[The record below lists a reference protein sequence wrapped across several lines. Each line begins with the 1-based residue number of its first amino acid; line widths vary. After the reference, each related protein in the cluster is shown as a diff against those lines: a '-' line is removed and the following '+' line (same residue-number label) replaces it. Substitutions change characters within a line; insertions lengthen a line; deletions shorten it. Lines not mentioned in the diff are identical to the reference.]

1 MNCHFWLKEE
11 TTLIHSS
18 IFFLIILG
26 TLALTVLWAIGAYN
40 SLVKSRNEVKNA
52 WSQIDVQLK
61 RRYDMIPNL
70 VEIVKGYMSH
80 EQDTLE
86 NVTKAR
92 QQAID
97 ISDDNVA
104 AQAQA
109 ENQLSQ
115 TLRSLFAVSENY
127 PDLKA
132 NTNFLSLQEELASTE
147 NRIGFA
153 RQFYNDT
160 VMKYNNRIEIF
171 PNNIVAAT
179 FSFKTES
186 SFELSNVDEREAP
199 QISFS

>member
-1 MNCHFWLKEE
+1 M
-11 TTLIHSS
+11 IHSG
-18 IFFLIILG
+18 IFLLIILG
-26 TLALTVLWAIGAYN
+26 TIVLTVLWAIGAYN
-40 SLVKSRNEVKNA
+40 ALIMGRNEVKNA

-61 RRYDMIPNL
+61 RRYDLIPNL
-70 VEIVKGYMSH
+70 VETVKGYADH
-80 EQDTLE
+80 EKDTLE

-97 ISDDNVA
+97 ISDGNVA
-104 AQAQA
+104 EQARA
-109 ENQLSQ
+109 ENMLSQ

-132 NTNFLSLQEELASTE
+132 NTNFLSLQEELSSTE

-171 PNNIVAAT
+171 PNNIVAAL
-179 FSFKTES
+179 FKFQTES
-186 SFELSNVDEREAP
+186 SFELSNTEEREAP
-199 QISFS
+199 EVSFS